1 MNIKSPPHPS
11 ATASSCENVLEKDS
25 SVKEPHLENMPLY
38 PHSILK
44 KGSKST
50 SAYPQYVTEE
60 PVIDYNTEDEDVPEN
75 NGSRMEKFEASL
87 NSTSNEDPS
96 LDRPI
101 AKPGKA
107 EL

>member
-11 ATASSCENVLEKDS
+11 ATASSCKNVLEKDS

-60 PVIDYNTEDEDVPEN
+60 PVIDYNTEDEDVPQSD
-75 NGSRMEKFEASL
+75 GSRTQKSEAPL
-87 NSTSNEDPS
+87 NTISNEDPS
-96 LDRPI
+96 LDRPA
-101 AKPGKA
+101 AKPGKV
-107 EL
+107 